1 MPFIV
6 KICAQAKGNYES
18 FLPKVR
24 PGSAGICLFGGI
36 EASQVWAPSFL
47 ARRSVSLPEK
57 AMTQAYST
65 SQEEIDI
72 SGGCLAKA
80 QGDTR
85 ELSSGQISRTKVL
98 ICFLTYSRVSPRIG
112 AVGCRR
118 LKRLTKPPLTEGEG
132 RSAGFQPAGVGQ
144 PSVLLGTLNE
154 CQYQAQS

>member
-24 PGSAGICLFGGI
+24 PGSAGICLSGGI

-72 SGGCLAKA
+72 SDGCLAKA
-80 QGDTR
+80 QRDAR
-85 ELSSGQISRTKVL
+85 RLASGQRSRTKVL
-98 ICFLTYSRVSPRIG
+98 IRCSVGYAGGISPDQRLIFLAG
-112 AVGCRR
+112 AIHKGGWYRCR
-118 LKRLTKPPLTEGEG
+118 
-132 RSAGFQPAGVGQ
+132 
-144 PSVLLGTLNE
+144 
-154 CQYQAQS
+154 